1 MTKFSIESNGGQLDC
16 YIAEQLTV
24 EEMADLLKII
34 AIVIHYV
41 PINEAL
47 LYMESLRD
55 RSPFFECYPE
65 EKIS

>member
-34 AIVIHYV
+34 AIIIHHV
-41 PINEAL
+41 PTTEAL
-47 LYMESLRD
+47 LHLEMLRD
-55 RSPFFECYPE
+55 RPPFYLYSEE
-65 EKIS
+65 EKIG